1 MGEPGQG
8 VRRGDGT
15 KQKKLGHS
23 ASDLVQKL
31 QKGDRSAVDTI
42 KSGQS
47 LEEKYNTG
55 NVDLIGWFIVS

>member
-1 MGEPGQG
+1 ME
-8 VRRGDGT
+8 DGT